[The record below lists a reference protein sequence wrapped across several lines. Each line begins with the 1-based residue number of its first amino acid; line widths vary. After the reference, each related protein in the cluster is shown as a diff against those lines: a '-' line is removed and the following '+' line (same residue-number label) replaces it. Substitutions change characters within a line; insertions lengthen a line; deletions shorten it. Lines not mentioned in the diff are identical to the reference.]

1 MDGVESAVKLPQVK
15 GREIKSSTLSDF
27 VFIKE
32 YFMATVD
39 VMAALIKRLE
49 ATLAR
54 QVKAVEETR
63 AQLDAAKRASGSV
76 K

>member
-1 MDGVESAVKLPQVK
+1 
-15 GREIKSSTLSDF
+15 
-27 VFIKE
+27 
-32 YFMATVD
+32 MATD
-39 VMAALIKRLE
+39 VMSALIKRLE